1 MKITVFAKKRTAG
14 DGKVFYNY
22 LSTLTNKNTGEETVV
37 QVKFRQ
43 ECGAP
48 DPHKCPRVIEFDKK
62 AANLSKHSYTTE
74 DGETRTRSE
83 LWVSAWKDAG
93 EYVDNS
99 MDDFD

>member
-1 MKITVFAKKRTAG
+1 MKIVIFAKKRTAG
-14 DGKVFYNY
+14 DGKIFYNY

-48 DPHKCPRVIEFDKK
+48 DPHKCPRMIVFDKK
-62 AANLSKHSYTTE
+62 KANLSKHSYTTE

-83 LWVSAWKDAG
+83 LWLSAWKDGG
-93 EYVDNS
+93 EFADTS
-99 MDDFD
+99 MDDFE